1 VEEPDLDAGQFARDL
16 VDAITDKKGSDV
28 VLLDVQSVS
37 VLADHFIICSG
48 DTERQ
53 VKAIADEI
61 VQRAQEEGF
70 KPQHIEGSPNS
81 GWVVLDY
88 GTLIVH
94 VFLPSQRDYY
104 GLEELWSDAALVVR
118 IQ

>member
-1 VEEPDLDAGQFARDL
+1 MVG
-16 VDAITDKKGSDV
+16 VITDKKGSDII
-28 VLLDVQSVS
+28 LLDVQSVS
-37 VLADHFIICSG
+37 LLADQFIICTG

-53 VKAIADEI
+53 VKAIVDEI
-61 VQRAQEEGF
+61 VERAQAAGF
-70 KPQHIEGSPNS
+70 KPQHVEGSPGS
-81 GWVVLDY
+81 GWMVLDY

>member
-1 VEEPDLDAGQFARDL
+1 
-16 VDAITDKKGSDV
+16 
-28 VLLDVQSVS
+28 VQSVS
-37 VLADHFIICSG
+37 LLADHFIICTG
-48 DTERQ
+48 DSERQ
-53 VKAIADEI
+53 VKAIVDEI
-61 VQRAQEEGF
+61 VERARGAGF
-70 KPQHIEGSPNS
+70 KPQHVEGSPSS
-81 GWVVLDY
+81 GWMVLDY